1 MTRKE
6 IENIRE
12 DKKMINY
19 DAIRDFCESE
29 LREVQTDNLYF
40 GKDRGSIYWVAGAE
54 TWCYLC
60 GEKTEWGQAGE
71 LLANIDEDILENY
84 YTTHKEEIDEYAK
97 EQAQAHA

>member
-1 MTRKE
+1 M
-6 IENIRE
+6 
-12 DKKMINY
+12 
-19 DAIRDFCESE
+19 
-29 LREVQTDNLYF
+29 
-40 GKDRGSIYWVAGAE
+40 AGAE